1 MVSMNKE
8 LIKAVSQENK
18 ITIAQ
23 VETVLALLDEGNT
36 IPFIA
41 RYRKEMTKGL
51 DEEQIQAIH
60 KEYQY
65 AVNLQQ
71 KKEDVIRLIDEKG
84 LMTDKLKAQILGSTK
99 LVELDDIYRPFK
111 EKKKTKATEA
121 INNGLEPLAK
131 MIMSQNV
138 RGTIDELA
146 QKFVTDK
153 VLTTDGAIQGAKYI
167 IAEFI
172 SDNASYRRYIR
183 SQTARY
189 GLITS
194 KLKRNAVDESKTYEM
209 YYQYSEPVNQVKD
222 HRILA
227 LNRAEKEK
235 VLNVKIEFQSERI
248 LEYLESKIIK
258 IKEHFTTAIIK
269 DAIKDSFS
277 RLISPSVE
285 REIRAE
291 LKTKAEQSAI
301 LMFSEN
307 LKNLL
312 MQPPMKDKMVLG
324 LDPAFRTGCKLAIV
338 DETGKFIDK
347 SVCYPHP
354 PKNKYN
360 EAKKIVTDFLNKYP
374 IDIIAIGNGTASRES
389 ETFVADV
396 ISSLNKDVFYI
407 IVNEAGA
414 SVYSASKEARE
425 EFPHFEVEERSAVS
439 IARRLQDPLAE
450 LVKINPKSIGV
461 GQYQHDVTQS
471 KLDNELKF
479 VVETVVN
486 QVGVN
491 VNTASV
497 ELLSYIS
504 GLSKT
509 IAKNIVTYRNENGHF
524 TDRKQLKKVSKL
536 GAKSYEQSI
545 GFLRIP
551 DAKNVLDT
559 TAIHPESYKKA
570 IEVLN
575 VNGLTI
581 EDVNSVSIK
590 VLSEAN
596 KGDLRAKIDID
607 AYTLDDIISSFL
619 APQRDPRDEMEKPV
633 LKSDVLKI
641 TDLVPGMKLQGTV
654 RNVVDFGAFVDIGLK
669 NDGLVHI
676 SKLSNKFVKHPKD
689 IVSVGEI
696 VEVYILEVDTS
707 KNKVSLSMVK

>member
-1 MVSMNKE
+1 MDKE
-8 LIKAVSQENK
+8 VIKIVAKENG
-18 ITIAQ
+18 ITIKQ
-23 VETVLALLDEGNT
+23 VETVLALLEEGNT

-41 RYRKEMTKGL
+41 RYRKEMTNGL
-51 DEEQIQAIH
+51 DEEQIQAVN

-65 AVNLQQ
+65 AVNLLQR
-71 KKEDVIRLIDEKG
+71 KEDVIRLIDEKG
-84 LMTDKLKAQILGSTK
+84 LLTDKLKLQIMVSTK
-99 LVELDDIYRPFK
+99 LVEIEDIYRPFK
-111 EKKKTKATEA
+111 EKKKTKATKA
-121 INNGLEPLAK
+121 INDGLEPLAK
-131 MIMSQNV
+131 MLMSQNINSTYEQL
-138 RGTIDELA
+138 GN
-146 QKFVTDK
+146 KFVNENVKT
-153 VLTTDGAIQGAKYI
+153 LEEAYQGAKYI

-172 SDNASYRRYIR
+172 SDNAAYRGYIR
-183 SQTARY
+183 NQTQRY
-189 GLITS
+189 ALISS
-194 KLKRNAVDESKTYEM
+194 KLKRNAVDEAKIYEM
-209 YYQYSEPVNQVKD
+209 YYEYSEPVKSIKD
-222 HRILA
+222 HRVLA

-235 VLNVKIEFQSERI
+235 VLNVKVEFQTERL
-248 LEYLESKIIK
+248 LEYLEQRIIK
-258 IKEHFTTAIIK
+258 NKSHFSAAIIAE
-269 DAIKDSFS
+269 AIKDSFT
-277 RLISPSVE
+277 RLIGPSVE

-291 LKTKAEQSAI
+291 LKVRAEGSAI

-307 LKNLL
+307 LRNLL

-347 SVCYPHP
+347 AVCYPHP
-354 PKNKYN
+354 PKNKYK
-360 EAKKIVTDFLNKYP
+360 EAKELVTKLLKKYP

-389 ETFVADV
+389 EAFIADV
-396 ISSLNKDVFYI
+396 ISDLDNEVLYI

-414 SVYSASKEARE
+414 SVYSASKEARD
-425 EFPHFEVEERSAVS
+425 EFPQFEVEERSAVS

-509 IAKNIVTYRNENGHF
+509 IAKNIVMYRNENGHF

-551 DAKNVLDT
+551 DAENILDK
-559 TAIHPESYKKA
+559 TAIHPESYKSTLSVLK
-570 IEVLN
+570 VCGLN
-575 VNGLTI
+575 VD
-581 EDVNSVSIK
+581 DVNNEKIQL
-590 VLSEAN
+590 LSDVNQEEI
-596 KGDLRAKIDID
+596 LRQVDVDKF
-607 AYTLDDIISSFL
+607 TLEDIISSL
-619 APQRDPRDEMEKPV
+619 MAPQRDPRDNMEKPV
-633 LKSDVLKI
+633 LKSDILKLE
-641 TDLVPGMKLQGTV
+641 DLQVGMKLQGTV

-689 IVSVGEI
+689 VVSVGEI
-696 VEVYILEVDTS
+696 VEVSIIGVDTN
-707 KNKVSLSMVK
+707 KKKVSLSMVD

>member
-1 MVSMNKE
+1 MNKE
-8 LIKAVSQENK
+8 LIKAVATENK
-18 ITIAQ
+18 ITVAQ
-23 VETVLALLDEGNT
+23 VETVLALLQEGNT

-51 DEEQIQAIH
+51 DEEQIQAIN

-65 AVNLQQ
+65 AVNLMQ

-84 LMTDKLKAQILGSTK
+84 LLTEKLKAAIMRATK
-99 LVELDDIYRPFK
+99 LVEIDDIYRPFK

-138 RGTIDELA
+138 SGSLEQLTS
-146 QKFVTDK
+146 KFLNDK
-153 VLTTDGAIQGAKYI
+153 VKTPEDALQGAKFI
-167 IAEFI
+167 MAEYI
-172 SDNASYRRYIR
+172 SDHAMYRSYIR
-183 SQTARY
+183 NQTIRY
-189 GLITS
+189 GQISS
-194 KLKRNAVDESKTYEM
+194 KKKRNAVDESNTYEM
-209 YYQYSEPVNQVKD
+209 YYEYSEPVNAVKD
-222 HRILA
+222 HRVLA

-235 VLNVKIEFQSERI
+235 VINVKIEFQVDR
-248 LEYLESKIIK
+248 LLTYLESKVIK
-258 IKEHFTTAIIK
+258 NSNHFTAEIIK

-291 LKTKAEQSAI
+291 LKVKAEQSAI

-307 LKNLL
+307 LRNLL
-312 MQPPMKDKMVLG
+312 MQPPMKDKVVLG

-338 DETGKFIDK
+338 DESGKFIAK

-354 PKNKYN
+354 PQNKYI
-360 EAKKIVTDFLNKYP
+360 EAKKIVTDYLNKYP

-389 ETFVADV
+389 ETFIADV
-396 ISSLNKDVFYI
+396 IKDLNKDVFYI

-471 KLDNELKF
+471 KLDNELTF

-509 IAKNIVTYRNENGHF
+509 IAKNIVNYRNEVGLF
-524 TDRKQLKKVSKL
+524 TDRKQLKKVPKL
-536 GAKSYEQSI
+536 GPKSFEQSI

-551 DAKNVLDT
+551 DAKNVLDST
-559 TAIHPESYKKA
+559 SIHPESYKKA
-570 IEVLN
+570 KEILN
-575 VNGLTI
+575 INGLKLT
-581 EDVNSVSIK
+581 DVHSEKIK
-590 VLSEAN
+590 ELAELNQEELIS
-596 KGDLRAKIDID
+596 RIDID
-607 AYTLDDIISSFL
+607 QYTLSDIISSFL

-633 LKSDVLKI
+633 LKSDILKI
-641 TDLVPGMKLQGTV
+641 TDLMPGMKLQGTV

-696 VEVYILEVDTS
+696 VEVSILEVDTNR
-707 KNKVSLSMVK
+707 NKVSLSMVE